1 MNKNVCATL
10 GDLFDALKDNINVE
24 DIIYAKTTSQIVS
37 SPVSY
42 THLTLPTKA

>member
-24 DIIYAKTTSQIVS
+24 DIIYAQLHKL
-37 SPVSY
+37 Y
-42 THLTLPTKA
+42 LHLSESDSKDE